1 MMQNH
6 SVAVRRHAIFK
17 HPYRRAVAAADDFHN
32 LTTAAQWAL
41 LRAQLAAEAASGA
54 PSLVDVLDSR
64 ESRRDD
70 VLAKLE
76 HARRQDAAV
85 ARRRR

>member
-1 MMQNH
+1 
-6 SVAVRRHAIFK
+6 
-17 HPYRRAVAAADDFHN
+17 
-32 LTTAAQWAL
+32 
-41 LRAQLAAEAASGA
+41 
-54 PSLVDVLDSR
+54 LVDVLDSR